1 MVQAAGDGGGG
12 GNAGP
17 QELMLIQ
24 AYQANLEALQTAAT
38 SWSTG
43 AGLLTMVA
51 RALGAQAGQ
60 LETSFGPNNP
70 TGKAAA
76 ERYREVQAKVS
87 KRATEMETASGAL
100 GHSRAGL
107 VAAQADYDALPP
119 VTTNP
124 NEPQSDLE
132 RLMDPG
138 GGLKQAKYD
147 GERAEREKAAGAAL
161 TKLDT
166 HFEKSA
172 TDLRTVAGDRPSDGG
187 GGGGGESGGTGPL
200 SGRGGGTPTV
210 SGADGGGG
218 GGRPVTPVW

>member
-1 MVQAAGDGGGG
+1 MVSRRSGPDGAGSRRRRSGG

-17 QELMLIQ
+17 QELKLIQ
-24 AYQANLEALQTAAT
+24 AYQANLEALQDRGHLVVDGRRPADT
-38 SWSTG
+38 
-43 AGLLTMVA
+43 VA

-87 KRATEMETASGAL
+87 KRATEMDTASGAL

-107 VAAQADYDALPP
+107 DAAQADYDALPP

-161 TKLDT
+161 DQAR
-166 HFEKSA
+166 HP
-172 TDLRTVAGDRPSDGG
+172 LREVRHRPAHRGRRPSQ
-187 GGGGGESGGTGPL
+187 
-200 SGRGGGTPTV
+200 
-210 SGADGGGG
+210 
-218 GGRPVTPVW
+218 